1 MSRGWG
7 PRTGRP
13 LPEAMVLKE
22 TRSNSQIPTPFPHR
36 FPLNSHALTSVE
48 GLVGQDEIDAAIQTT
63 STSKARR
70 VDFGGC
76 GPLQR
81 SKSTA
86 RRPSD
91 SRFKGS
97 ETSEGRGPRNGY
109 GVFHAEVAG
118 SRLNDPVN
126 TGEVASPGR
135 RSTTLREA
143 RVTPTSPLAGPTRD
157 PRGAVARPSLDP
169 RSTLARP
176 SLGRRASAES
186 ALN

>member
-1 MSRGWG
+1 M
-7 PRTGRP
+7 TC
-13 LPEAMVLKE
+13 
-22 TRSNSQIPTPFPHR
+22 Q
-36 FPLNSHALTSVE
+36 
-48 GLVGQDEIDAAIQTT
+48 
-63 STSKARR
+63 R

-91 SRFKGS
+91 PRFKGS
-97 ETSEGRGPRNGY
+97 ETSEGRGPRNGF

-118 SRLNDPVN
+118 GRLNDPVN
-126 TGEVASPGR
+126 TGEVNPRAADPRRYLRLVSP
-135 RSTTLREA
+135 
-143 RVTPTSPLAGPTRD
+143 PISPLAGPTRD
-157 PRGAVARPSLDP
+157 PRGAVARPSLDR

-186 ALN
+186 APN